1 MLRSNGIN
9 NEKILF
15 SIEKL
20 PPHYFENLLGSCGNY
35 GQSYFDEIL
44 RLLKIL
50 QDAVSYKKINN
61 VLISNFKLGWFLGVS
76 ALLGKRIYSIS
87 ENKEKIN
94 NLDSVFNFL
103 KNNKYLHKKEHK

>member
-1 MLRSNGIN
+1 MLRRNGIN
-9 NEKILF
+9 NEKVLF

-50 QDAVSYKKINN
+50 QDAVSYKK
-61 VLISNFKLGWFLGVS
+61 K
-76 ALLGKRIYSIS
+76 
-87 ENKEKIN
+87 NKQCFDIE
-94 NLDSVFNFL
+94 F
-103 KNNKYLHKKEHK
+103 